1 MEELVDKLKETL
13 ADTFTF
19 ALKAQSYHWNVMGS
33 DFPQLHDFFGELYT
47 EVQGAVDP
55 IAEQI
60 RQLDAFAPGTLARMQ
75 ELTSVYEDEKIPV
88 ALKMVENL
96 ITANDVVMKSM
107 TEAYEM
113 AEEQKMFALS
123 NFLQDRLTAH
133 SKHRWMLK
141 ATAGQKS

>member
-13 ADTFTF
+13 ADSFTF
-19 ALKAQSYHWNVMGS
+19 ALKTQSYHWNVIGS
-33 DFPQLHDFFGELYT
+33 DFPQLHDLFGEIYT

-55 IAEQI
+55 IAEHI
-60 RQLDAFAPGTLARMQ
+60 RQLDAFAPGTLARMI
-75 ELTSVYEDEKIPV
+75 ELSSIDEDEKIPV
-88 ALKMVENL
+88 ATKMIENL
-96 ITANDVVMKSM
+96 IAANDVVMKSM
-107 TEAYEM
+107 TEAYEL
-113 AEEQKMFALS
+113 AEEKKSFALS